1 MDRARTVLEHEAFRN
16 VLQSFAR
23 PGTARKLASSISDR
37 MAALDLLADCLMD
50 SECALSHL
58 WGEDLST
65 ANRIS
70 TRTGCRLLPADQAEF
85 VLAGIGGAGL
95 RIAELRVGDPDYPD
109 RGSTLL
115 YLAEEIHPDGG
126 SWWWSG
132 PGIQSRLAPSVT
144 GVPDGEWS
152 MLRLANS
159 SYPCGVDA
167 IFLDRDGR
175 VAALPRSTRLEEV
188 R

>member
-1 MDRARTVLEHEAFRN
+1 MDRPQTVLEHEAFRN
-16 VLQSFAR
+16 VLQAFAR
-23 PGTARKLASSISDR
+23 PGTSRKLASSISDR

-58 WGEDLST
+58 WGEDLAT
-65 ANRIS
+65 AHRIGA
-70 TRTGCRLLPADQAEF
+70 RTGCRLLPTDQAEF

-95 RIAELRVGDPDYPD
+95 RLAELRTGDPDYPD

-115 YLAEEIHPDGG
+115 YLAEEIHPTGG
-126 SWWWSG
+126 SWSWSG
-132 PGIQSRLAPSVT
+132 PGIESKVSPRIE
-144 GVPDGEWS
+144 GVPNGEWAA
-152 MLRLANS
+152 LRLANS

-167 IFLDRDGR
+167 IFLDRDGK